1 MFPGA
6 RDKWQGLARHLCHR
20 EDEAQKGI
28 RTYLML
34 HSEAAFRRGVGIEES
49 RQEGFLWSEK
59 SDNDP
64 ENPGSTELG
73 LAGL

>member
-1 MFPGA
+1 MGS
-6 RDKWQGLARHLCHR
+6 
-20 EDEAQKGI
+20 
-28 RTYLML
+28 LML

-64 ENPGSTELG
+64 TRCGFWRWARASSTRQRRLFSLAATFQEENET
-73 LAGL
+73 